1 MTEAELCFNHTP
13 EPYLRMMKDFIENI
27 LNSFTKTNAPPVIS
41 GARNLIRQFSEEEAK
56 IEASSP
62 PKVVSYVSVTPESIA
77 SIVEKYG
84 NRDIYKDVYKFIQ
97 A

>member
-1 MTEAELCFNHTP
+1 MNEAELCFNHTP

-27 LNSFTKTNAPPVIS
+27 LNSFTKTNAPPVIG
-41 GARNLIRQFSEEEAK
+41 GARNLIRKFSEEEAK
-56 IEASSP
+56 IEAAAP
-62 PKVVSYVSVTPESIA
+62 RKAVGYVSVTPESIA

-84 NRDIYKDVYKFIQ
+84 NRDIYKDVYKFIS